1 MFPTDKNKPDLLLDV
16 SVLVHV
22 LGHQV
27 EELVEADAP
36 VPILVDLSDHL
47 LPEQNSSWERVTKKD
62 RRKKERK
69 KENGETE

>member
-27 EELVEADAP
+27 EELVETDAA
-36 VPILVDLSDHL
+36 VPILVDLPDHL
-47 LPEQNSSWERVTKKD
+47 LPEQNSC
-62 RRKKERK
+62 
-69 KENGETE
+69 